1 MHSEKNL
8 ENVQLCS
15 EPDSEKELATQLLA
29 KPPQKIEAK
38 QDDTKSPE
46 EPKKPSLTIY
56 PLSELHRGNRAH
68 EIYGQDAEE
77 EEEALK
83 RVRQPA
89 EQDEGGDKQK
99 EWKLDTK
106 KEYPLEQILPK
117 ASHSTNDV
125 ELRAGASEQ
134 QNEVREPVHGHV
146 LNNVPSNMRKTQSF
160 VTLPKYTFWNRQP
173 KVDANTNNVPKKE
186 KEEEP
191 KKIEEP
197 EQKKYKFVTDEIE
210 GIGGGKVKV
219 TKLVED
225 V

>member
-1 MHSEKNL
+1 MHSEKKLDHVKLCL
-8 ENVQLCS
+8 ES
-15 EPDSEKELATQLLA
+15 ESEFVQLLA
-29 KPPQKIEAK
+29 KPPQEMEVK
-38 QDDTKSPE
+38 QDETSPE

-56 PLSELHRGNRAH
+56 PLSELHRGNRSH
-68 EIYGQDAEE
+68 EIYGHEAEE

-83 RVRQPA
+83 KIKQPVA
-89 EQDEGGDKQK
+89 QDEEVDKQK

-117 ASHSTNDV
+117 PSHSTNDV
-125 ELRAGASEQ
+125 ELKTSASEQ
-134 QNEVREPVHGHV
+134 QKEVREPLHRHV

-160 VTLPKYTFWNRQP
+160 ATLPKYTFWNRQP
-173 KVDANTNNVPKKE
+173 KVDANTNNASKKE

-191 KKIEEP
+191 KKKEEP

-210 GIGGGKVKV
+210 GIAGGKVKV